1 MDKVVSFVVMGVE
14 MQAVVGQAQTD
25 QEARDKILA
34 AIAQSFHIRAITPVP
49 QKRPSL
55 WSKSKD
61 WISDFFSF
69 KEQSTLIAEAEL
81 DKALSEA
88 FKN

>member
-55 WSKSKD
+55 WSTYEDGFKSL
-61 WISDFFSF
+61 F
-69 KEQSTLIAEAEL
+69 KP
-81 DKALSEA
+81 KAKLQT
-88 FKN
+88 